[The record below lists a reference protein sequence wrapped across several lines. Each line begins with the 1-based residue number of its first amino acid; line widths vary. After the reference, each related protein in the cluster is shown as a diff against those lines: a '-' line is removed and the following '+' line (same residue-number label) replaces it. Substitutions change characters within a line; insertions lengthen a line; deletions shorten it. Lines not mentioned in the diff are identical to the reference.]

1 MMLRRLFTLSLTLLF
16 LLSTPALPAQQ
27 SSRQAQPSY
36 AQDEGFGQLDISPLT
51 DITAEQIIQRF
62 AAKETQFKH
71 ARDQYT
77 YRQTVKIQTI
87 TDEGKVDGEMAQ
99 VSDIT
104 FDPNGRRQEH
114 VVFAPVNSLERVQL
128 TPADMSDIENRL
140 PFVLTS
146 EDIGQ
151 YNLTY
156 KGRQKVDDLD
166 TYVFD
171 VAPKVLE
178 KNKRYFQGRIW
189 VDQKDLQIVLTSGKN
204 VPDDTRKGHEDL
216 SPPFTT
222 YREQIDGRYWFPTYT
237 KADATLHFKGS
248 GYSLA
253 QDVHIRQILRYTNYK
268 QFGTSVKIIYD
279 GQDITN
285 KSTPEKPGQA
295 QPDTQTPSAQ
305 APASTQTAPH

>member
-1 MMLRRLFTLSLTLLF
+1 MLRRLFTLSLTLLF
-16 LLSTPALPAQQ
+16 LFGTPGVFAQQ
-27 SSRQAQPSY
+27 SGG
-36 AQDEGFGQLDISPLT
+36 QDEGFGPLDISPLT
-51 DITAEQIIQRF
+51 GMTAEQIIQRF
-62 AAKETQFKH
+62 AAKETEFKH
-71 ARDQYT
+71 ARDLYT

-87 TDEGKVDGEMAQ
+87 SDDGKVDGEMAQ

-104 FDPNGRRQEH
+104 FDAAGRRQEH
-114 VVFAPVNSLERVQL
+114 VVFAPVNSLERIQL
-128 TPADMSDIENRL
+128 TPSDMSDIQNRL

-146 EDIGQ
+146 EDVGQ

-189 VDQKDLQIVLTSGKN
+189 VDQQDLQIVLTNGKN

-222 YREQIDGRYWFPTYT
+222 YREQIDGKYWFPTYT
-237 KADATLHFKGS
+237 KADATLHFKGDS
-248 GYSLA
+248 YSLA
-253 QDVHIRQILRYTNYK
+253 QDVHIRQTLRYTNYK
-268 QFGTSVKIIYD
+268 QFGASVKIIYD

-285 KSTPEKPGQA
+285 KSASTQKPGE
-295 QPDTQTPSAQ
+295 PPPITQTP
-305 APASTQTAPH
+305 PK